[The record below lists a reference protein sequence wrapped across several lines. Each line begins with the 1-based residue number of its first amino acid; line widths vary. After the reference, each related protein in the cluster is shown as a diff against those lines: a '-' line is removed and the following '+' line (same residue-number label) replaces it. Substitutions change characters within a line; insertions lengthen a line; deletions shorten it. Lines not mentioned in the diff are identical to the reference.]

1 MKSILKLSLCAVLV
15 VMLCA
20 GKALGGEELVVEQKG
35 KSFVFKGAKVATL
48 KIKVGDVI
56 QFKNMDPYFHNVFS
70 LSDAKLFD
78 LGSYPQGQSKSV
90 KFDKPGKVEIECA
103 IHPEMHIVVEVRP

>member
-1 MKSILKLSLCAVLV
+1 MNIPRFISAAAVLV
-15 VMLCA
+15 
-20 GKALGGEELVVEQKG
+20 ALSSSIAAAEDFTVEQKD
-35 KSFVFKGAKVATL
+35 KNFVYKGAKADAL

-70 LSDAKLFD
+70 LSDAKMFD

-90 KFDKPGKVEIECA
+90 TFDKAGKVEVECA
-103 IHPEMHIVVEVRP
+103 IHPQMKMTVEVK